1 MKSVFKLL
9 LLPIWCATLGSAV
22 AREPMKVIFDTD
34 MGNDVDDV
42 IALDM
47 LYKYQDAGE
56 IDMLG
61 IISSKRK
68 QSSVEFIDVMNTLY
82 GYPNIPTALPYDYPE
97 ENFVDTSKP
106 FNYADHTLSQHNY
119 PRTITDYGTVPD
131 GYKLY
136 RRLLS
141 EAKDGEVTIIA
152 VGFSTNLKR
161 LIYSKGDEHSELDGK
176 ELMRRKVKQVVI
188 MAGNFSERKKEY
200 NVYKDHEAAV
210 RFFAECPVPM
220 LFTDFTIGRSILYPY
235 QALYDSF
242 SYMENHP
249 ALVAHEFYAKM
260 PYNRPTWDPTAVLF
274 AVEAGKGYA
283 SLSPRGYVTV
293 DQGSV
298 TDFIKDC
305 KSNRRYYKVTDAQR
319 MKIMRRIVELTTRRP
334 KNFQEPTSLK

>member
-1 MKSVFKLL
+1 MNRISKLFLL
-9 LLPIWCATLGSAV
+9 LVLCVAVETVV

-47 LYKYQDAGE
+47 LYKYQDSGD
-56 IDMLG
+56 INLIG
-61 IISSKRK
+61 ILSSKRRE
-68 QSSVEFIDVMNTLY
+68 SSVRFLDVMNTLY
-82 GYPNIPTALPYDYPE
+82 GYPNIPLGLAYDYPE
-97 ENFVDTSKP
+97 EKFVDTSKP
-106 FNYADHTLSQHNY
+106 FNYADHTLQFQEY
-119 PRTITDYGTVPD
+119 PHTIQDYSSVPD
-131 GYKLY
+131 GYRLL

-141 EAKDGEVTIIA
+141 ESKDKEVTIIA

-161 LIYSKGDEHSELDGK
+161 LIYSKGDEYSDLDGK
-176 ELMRRKVKQVVI
+176 ELMSRKVKRVVI
-188 MAGNFSERKKEY
+188 MAGNFTERKKEY

-220 LFTDFTIGRSILYPY
+220 YFTDFTIGRSILFPY
-235 QALYDSF
+235 QAMYENF
-242 SYMENHP
+242 SYMKNHP

-274 AVEAGKGYA
+274 AVESDKGYA

-298 TDFIKDC
+298 TYFTKDC

-319 MKIMRRIVELTTRRP
+319 MKIMHRLVELTGRNP
-334 KNFQEPTSLK
+334 KNFQ

>member
-1 MKSVFKLL
+1 MRTMFRLFCLFIACVALN
-9 LLPIWCATLGSAV
+9 TAV

-47 LYKYQDAGE
+47 LYKYQDSGD
-56 IDMLG
+56 IKLLG
-61 IISSKRK
+61 VLSSKRK
-68 QSSVEFIDVMNTLY
+68 QSSVKMIDILNNVY
-82 GYPNIPTALPYDYPE
+82 GYPNTPIGLAYDYPE

-106 FNYADHTLSQHNY
+106 FNYADHTTQFQDY
-119 PRTITDYGTVPD
+119 PHTIQDYSTVPD
-131 GYKLY
+131 GYLLL

-141 EAKDGEVTIIA
+141 EAKDGEVTIVA

-161 LIYSKGDEHSELDGK
+161 LVYSQGDEYSELDGK

-220 LFTDFTIGRSILYPY
+220 LFTDFTIGNSIHYPFQELYN
-235 QALYDSF
+235 SF
-242 SYMENHP
+242 SYMKNHP

-274 AVEAGKGYA
+274 AVEGNKGYA

-298 TDFIKDC
+298 THFIKDC
-305 KSNRRYYKVTDAQR
+305 KSNRQYYKVTDAQR
-319 MKIMRRIVELTTRRP
+319 MKIMHRIIELTRRKP
-334 KNFQEPTSLK
+334 KIFQEPTSL